1 VIDERPQAPGD
12 LDSGAV
18 LAFPP
23 RRLSFGDLQQG
34 QWQVID
40 VRSAAEFSA
49 GSVPG
54 AVNIPLFDDEERGM
68 IGTIYR
74 QGGREQAVELGH
86 SVAGAK
92 LADLLAAFLPH
103 RHRPLA
109 VYCARGGMRSRAVVN
124 LLIQAGFDAVQLE
137 GGYKAYR
144 NRTLDRLK
152 DFRPQLIVI
161 HGLTGTGKTRII
173 QHLAPAID
181 LEELAG
187 HRSSLFGAL
196 NLQPSSQQTFESRL
210 VAVISGLGEEPL
222 FIEGESRKIGRVF
235 IPKALAEAMRGGV
248 LVQVHCSLETRIS
261 RLIEDYPV
269 DDEVMLSQIEA
280 ILRSLKQKLGV
291 VLVEEMCC
299 LLHRRQLADLVKI
312 LLLEYYDRR
321 YRRGMADYRYQLE
334 LSSENIPEAA
344 RRLSCFREE
353 LCSTRRR

>member
-1 VIDERPQAPGD
+1 VIDEGPQAPAD
-12 LDSGAV
+12 LDPGTV

-23 RRLSFGDLQQG
+23 RRLSFSDLQQG

-124 LLIQAGFDAVQLE
+124 LLIQAGFAAVQLE

-161 HGLTGTGKTRII
+161 HGLTGTGKTRIL
-173 QHLAPAID
+173 QHLTPAID

-196 NLQPSSQQTFESRL
+196 NLQPSSQQNFESRL

-235 IPKALAEAMRGGV
+235 IPN
-248 LVQVHCSLETRIS
+248 

-269 DDEVMLSQIEA
+269 EDEVMLSQIEA
-280 ILRSLKQKLGV
+280 ILRSLKQKLGT
-291 VLVEEMCC
+291 VLVEEMCR

-321 YRRGMADYRYQLE
+321 YRRGMADYRYHLE

-353 LCSTRRR
+353 LRSTRRR

>member
-1 VIDERPQAPGD
+1 VIDEGPQKPGA
-12 LDSGAV
+12 LDPGAV

-40 VRSAAEFSA
+40 VRSAVEFTA

-86 SVAGAK
+86 SVAAGK
-92 LADLLAAFLPH
+92 LADLLAAFVPH

-161 HGLTGTGKTRII
+161 HGLTGTGKTRIL

-196 NLQPSSQQTFESRL
+196 NLRPSSQQNFEGRL
-210 VAVISGLGEEPL
+210 MTVISGLGEEPF

-235 IPKALAEAMRGGV
+235 IPKALAEAMREGI

-269 DDEVMLSQIEA
+269 DDEEMPSQIEA
-280 ILRSLKQKLGV
+280 ILRSLKQKLGM
-291 VLVEEMCC
+291 VLVEEMCR

-321 YRRGMADYRYQLE
+321 YRRGMADYRYQME
-334 LSSENIPEAA
+334 LSSEDIPEAV

-353 LCSTRRR
+353 LLRARRR